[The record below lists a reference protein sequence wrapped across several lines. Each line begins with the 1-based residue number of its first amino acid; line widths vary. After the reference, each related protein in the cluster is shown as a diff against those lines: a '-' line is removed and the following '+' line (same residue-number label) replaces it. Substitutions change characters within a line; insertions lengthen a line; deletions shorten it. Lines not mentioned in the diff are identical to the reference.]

1 MHVLVLGGY
10 GLIGLAV
17 SKFLLDQGNQVTG
30 LARSAKTGRKF
41 LPEASWISEDISKLT
56 EPEDWFEILKNIDAV
71 VNAAGILQNGLND
84 NVAATQRDSIKA
96 LIKACD
102 QKGVEKFI
110 QISAPGATSAAQ
122 TLFYKTKGEADEALK
137 KSRLKWTILRPG
149 LVISPNAYGG
159 TSLLRML
166 AAFPLIQPL
175 VMPKALIQTI
185 SVQDVVYAV
194 SAALGEDSLAGQ
206 DFDLVEENAETLTD
220 LILSIRAWLGFSK
233 PLFILPLPKWV
244 GVVISKIADF
254 AGWLGWRSSLR
265 STSLKVL
272 TQNVTGDPAP
282 WKHETGHVP
291 QGLKQTLRGLP
302 STAQE
307 RLYARMKL
315 LFPLLLFIMSAFWL
329 TSGLVGVFQHDKA
342 VKVLDGALPETA
354 AIISVWL
361 GSMIDIAIGL
371 LVLFRP
377 LTRLI
382 SLFSVLVA
390 AGYLVASAV
399 LTPHLWANPLGP
411 MVKVFPAIALSLVI
425 ASLAEER

>member
-1 MHVLVLGGY
+1 MRVLVLGGY

-17 SKFLLDQGNQVTG
+17 SKLLLEQGKQVTG

-56 EPEDWFEILKNIDAV
+56 KPEDWSEILKNIDAV

-84 NVAATQRDSIKA
+84 DVAATQRDSIMA

-102 QKGVEKFI
+102 QNGVEQFI

-175 VMPKALIQTI
+175 VMPKALIQTV
-185 SVQDVVYAV
+185 SVHDVAYAV
-194 SAALGEDSLAGQ
+194 SAALGKDSLAGQ
-206 DFDLVEENAETLTD
+206 DFDLVEENAKTLTD
-220 LILSIRAWLGFSK
+220 LILSIRSWLGFSK
-233 PLFILPLPKWV
+233 PLFIVPLPKWV
-244 GVVISKIADF
+244 GGVVSKIADF

-282 WKHETGHVP
+282 WKYETGHVP
-291 QGLKQTLRGLP
+291 QGLKRTLQGLP

-329 TSGLVGVFQHDKA
+329 TSGLIGIFQHDKA
-342 VKVLDGALPETA
+342 VKVLEGALPETA
-354 AIISVWL
+354 AITSVWL
-361 GSMIDIAIGL
+361 GSVIDIGIGL

-390 AGYLVASAV
+390 AGYLAASAA

-411 MVKVFPAIALSLVI
+411 MVKVFPAIALALVI

>member
-1 MHVLVLGGY
+1 MRVLVLGGY

-17 SKFLLDQGNQVTG
+17 SKSLLNQGKQVTG
-30 LARSAKTGRKF
+30 LARSAKKGRKF
-41 LPEASWISEDISKLT
+41 LTEAIWISADISKLT
-56 EPEDWFEILKNIDAV
+56 DPKDWLEHLDHIDAV
-71 VNAAGILQNGLND
+71 VNAAGILQNGLKD

-96 LIKACD
+96 LIKACE

-110 QISAPGATSAAQ
+110 QISAPGATRSAE
-122 TLFYKTKGEADEALK
+122 TLFYQTKAAADEALK

-175 VMPKALIQTI
+175 VMPNARIQTI
-185 SVQDVVYAV
+185 SVSEVAYAV
-194 SAALGEDSLAGQ
+194 SAALEEDSLAGQ
-206 DFDLVEENAETLTD
+206 DFDLVEENSQTLAD
-220 LILSIRAWLGFSK
+220 LILSFRAWLGFTEPAFVIS
-233 PLFILPLPKWV
+233 LPNWV
-244 GVVISKIADF
+244 GGMVSKIADF

-272 TQNVTGDPAP
+272 TRNVTGDPAP
-282 WKHETGHVP
+282 WTHETGHVP
-291 QGLKQTLRGLP
+291 QGLKRTLKELP

-307 RLYARMKL
+307 RLYARTKL
-315 LFPLLLFIMSAFWL
+315 LFPLLLVIMSAFWL
-329 TSGLVGVFQHDKA
+329 TSGFIGVFQQDKA
-342 VKVLDGALPETA
+342 VSILDGALPETT
-354 AIISVWL
+354 AILSVWL
-361 GSMIDIAIGL
+361 GSIIDIGIGL

-377 LTRLI
+377 LTRFI
-382 SLFSVLVA
+382 SLFSILVA
-390 AGYLVASAV
+390 IGYLIASAI
-399 LTPHLWANPLGP
+399 LTPHLWGDPLGP